1 MPIRPFSD
9 TESALKTIYLDG
21 NQTLFS
27 TPCTSD
33 IFLKWPCYKKIA
45 SVLSFSMD
53 KEEGRY
59 IIENRLIPKETAV
72 EIVYH
77 PCYLP
82 AIIHSHEFINV
93 ICIDNGNCL
102 LFIDGSEHHVE
113 AGNICIIGPNISYA
127 LSACSDD
134 ADVVNVLMRRSTF
147 EQSFGS
153 LIARDDILSKIFM
166 NILYN
171 TRLNQV
177 VVFRCGQDEKI
188 NAAKMN
194 LYSEQNVSDSY
205 SPRIKE
211 AYLLLLFSLL
221 LRYHNNDILFIDL
234 LSKDKDE
241 ILFECIK
248 YIEKHL
254 KTVTLGSLSDRF
266 GYNTTHLSR
275 KIKEYTGLS
284 FIEIVKTKRL
294 EKAKIM
300 LRNTKISINDIVE
313 KIGYTDISH
322 FYKSFKSQN
331 GITPV
336 EYRKKNQ

>member
-1 MPIRPFSD
+1 MPLRPLSD
-9 TESALKTIYLDG
+9 TESALKAIYLDG

-27 TPCTSD
+27 TPCMPED
-33 IFLKWPCYKKIA
+33 FVKWPCYNKIA
-45 SVLSFSMD
+45 PVLSFAMD

-59 IIENRLIPKETAV
+59 ILENRMIPKETAV
-72 EIVYH
+72 EIVCH
-77 PCYLP
+77 PRYLP

-102 LFIDGSEHHVE
+102 LFVDGSEHHVE
-113 AGNICIIGPNISYA
+113 TGNICIIGPNISYA
-127 LSACSDD
+127 LIACSDD

-188 NAAKMN
+188 NTAKMN
-194 LYSEQNVSDSY
+194 LYLEQNISDSY
-205 SPRIKE
+205 SPRVKE

-221 LRYHNNDILFIDL
+221 LRYHDNDVLFIDL
-234 LSKDKDE
+234 LSKVKDE
-241 ILFECIK
+241 TLFACIR

-254 KTVTLGSLSDRF
+254 RTVTLGALSDHF
-266 GYNTTHLSR
+266 GYNTAHLSR

-284 FIEIVKTKRL
+284 FIEIVKTRKL
-294 EKAKIM
+294 EKARKM
-300 LRNTKISINDIVE
+300 LKNTKIPINDIVE
-313 KIGYTDISH
+313 EIGYTDISH
-322 FYKSFKSQN
+322 FYKSFKNQC